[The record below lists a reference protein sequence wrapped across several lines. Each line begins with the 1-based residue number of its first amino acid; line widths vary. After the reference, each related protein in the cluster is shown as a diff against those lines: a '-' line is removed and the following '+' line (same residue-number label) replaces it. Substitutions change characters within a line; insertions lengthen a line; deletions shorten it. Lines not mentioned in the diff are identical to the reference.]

1 MLSTMVGQLPGHV
14 AAADYTAKQYYLVY
28 VSAANVVTLGGAGA
42 VCAGVLINKP
52 DSGIAAD
59 VFGLGEGEVILG
71 GTVAANDPLK
81 CDAAGKAVKADTDKD
96 HTIGYTRVAGVAGD
110 IVKALI
116 VPGSLAHA

>member
-1 MLSTMVGQLPGHV
+1 MSLTMSGQLPGHSAV
-14 AAADYTAKQYYLVY
+14 ADYRLKQYYLVY
-28 VSAANVVTLGGAGA
+28 ISAAGVVTLGGAGA

-52 DSGIAAD
+52 NIGMPAD

-81 CDAAGKAVKADTDKD
+81 CDGNAKAIKADTDKD
-96 HTIGYTRVAGVAGD
+96 HTIGYARVAGVAGD